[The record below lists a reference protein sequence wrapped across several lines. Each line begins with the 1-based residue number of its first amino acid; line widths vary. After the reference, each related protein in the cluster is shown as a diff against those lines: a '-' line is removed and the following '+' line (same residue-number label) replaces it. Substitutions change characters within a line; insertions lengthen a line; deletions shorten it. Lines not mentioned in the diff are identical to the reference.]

1 VLLCVE
7 AGKSIQ
13 PVCNACDVLIHASAI
28 FQAGS
33 LIVLVAEV
41 RTRAF
46 LASLVPVIVNTVLNE
61 HQLVLDIVAFVAF
74 GDFPKSRLGEKQ
86 RGKVLG
92 NWVSRKMRTIAQF
105 SIRDPDAEGSVSTVG
120 PEDGMGRRG
129 SGQSGVPGGSM
140 TRMPP
145 GSSLRHSESIT
156 HMPVAEEPGEMEN
169 EILTLH
175 TQHPGPSP
183 ERSDSRNDATP
194 TNERPMHLNT
204 TTDYSPIDGMSYDS
218 PADVRRADYTHD
230 YQMRA
235 SYGAPPEAYNPY
247 DIPDTEPVPHELE
260 ASGGG
265 LRVANRSSD
274 RQSDDWEQE
283 ALRSLNLG
291 GR

>member
-1 VLLCVE
+1 
-7 AGKSIQ
+7 
-13 PVCNACDVLIHASAI
+13 
-28 FQAGS
+28 
-33 LIVLVAEV
+33 LVAEV

-120 PEDGMGRRG
+120 PEDSMGRRR
-129 SGQSGVPGGSM
+129 SGQSGIEGGGSM
-140 TRMPP
+140 TRMLPN
-145 GSSLRHSESIT
+145 SSLRNSASIT
-156 HMPVAEEPGEMEN
+156 HMPVAEEPSEMNDDEN
-169 EILTLH
+169 ILTLH
-175 TQHPGPSP
+175 TQHPGPPP

-194 TNERPMHLNT
+194 TNERPMQLST
-204 TTDYSPIDGMSYDS
+204 ETDYSPVDDMSFDS
-218 PADVRRADYTHD
+218 PIHLRRGDAQYD

-247 DIPDTEPVPHELE
+247 DVPDPIPQELE
-260 ASGGG
+260 GTVGG
-265 LRVANRSSD
+265 LRVANRTSA
-274 RQSDDWEQE
+274 REGEDWEQE
-283 ALRSLNLG
+283 ALRSLNL
-291 GR
+291 R

>member
-1 VLLCVE
+1 
-7 AGKSIQ
+7 
-13 PVCNACDVLIHASAI
+13 
-28 FQAGS
+28 
-33 LIVLVAEV
+33 V

-74 GDFPKSRLGEKQ
+74 GDFPRSRLGEKQ

-120 PEDGMGRRG
+120 PEDGMGRRA
-129 SGQSGVPGGSM
+129 SGQSGVAGGGSM
-140 TRMPP
+140 TQGVP

-156 HMPVAEEPGEMEN
+156 QMPVAEEPSDMDNEN
-169 EILTLH
+169 LTLH
-175 TQHPGPSP
+175 TQHPGPSY
-183 ERSDSRNDATP
+183 ERSDSRNDSTP
-194 TNERPMHLNT
+194 TNERPPPLNT
-204 TTDYSPIDGMSYDS
+204 TIEYSPVDRMSFNS
-218 PADVRRADYTHD
+218 PEEMRRAEAQHG

-235 SYGAPPEAYNPY
+235 SYGAPESYNPFDNPY
-247 DIPDTEPVPHELE
+247 DLHEPQELDSS
-260 ASGGG
+260 AGGG
-265 LRVANRSSD
+265 LRVTNRTSSNG
-274 RQSDDWEQE
+274 SGNWEQE

>member
-1 VLLCVE
+1 M
-7 AGKSIQ
+7 
-13 PVCNACDVLIHASAI
+13 
-28 FQAGS
+28 
-33 LIVLVAEV
+33 
-41 RTRAF
+41 
-46 LASLVPVIVNTVLNE
+46 ASLVPVIVNTVLNE

-120 PEDGMGRRG
+120 PEDAMGGRRG
-129 SGQSGVPGGSM
+129 SAQSGVAGGSM

-156 HMPVAEEPGEMEN
+156 HMPVEEEPGEMEN
-169 EILTLH
+169 DMLTVH
-175 TQHPGPSP
+175 TQHPGPPP

-194 TNERPMHLNT
+194 TNERPMMLNT
-204 TTDYSPIDGMSYDS
+204 TTEYSPVDRMTYDS
-218 PADVRRADYTHD
+218 PVDARRGEPGYD

-235 SYGAPPEAYNPY
+235 SYGGPPEAYNPY
-247 DIPDTEPVPHELE
+247 EMSGSDPIPQELE
-260 ASGGG
+260 GSGGG

-274 RQSDDWEQE
+274 RESDDWEQE